1 MDGGSSILGVH
12 QHTGQV
18 LTLAL
23 FYCDGTVEVLVVA
36 VVVMIMMMMTTWTT
50 TTTMTYD
57 HIMMTLMLFLFSQ
70 LVVALEAVFVV
81 VFLLAVVIAMGPA

>member
-57 HIMMTLMLFLFSQ
+57 HMMTLMLFLFSQ